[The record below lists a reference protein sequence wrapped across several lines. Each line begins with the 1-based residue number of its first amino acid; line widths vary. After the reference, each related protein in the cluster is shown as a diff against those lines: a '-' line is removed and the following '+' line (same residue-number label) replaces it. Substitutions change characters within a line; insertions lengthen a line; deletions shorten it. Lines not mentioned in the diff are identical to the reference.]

1 MEIFVIIKSDF
12 HNVLSILSLFF
23 TKIEYNIQYKKI
35 VYQSHKKIEKKEE
48 FYYNHF
54 VKNTEFL
61 AIFARTHERELGG
74 KHVRKNV
81 QTQ

>member
-1 MEIFVIIKSDF
+1 M
-12 HNVLSILSLFF
+12 
-23 TKIEYNIQYKKI
+23 KI
-35 VYQSHKKIEKKEE
+35 IEKNKSI
-48 FYYNHF
+48 YYNHF

-61 AIFARTHERELGG
+61 AIYARIHERELGG